1 MSPATINST
10 SDAVD
15 FLVEQHERIKRLFTE
30 TAETVDAE
38 QRKAKFF
45 ELRRLLAVH
54 ETAEEEIIH
63 PRARREIGD
72 GDGAAIVDARL
83 EEENK
88 AKKQLADLES
98 VDIGS
103 PEFQDKLDRLR
114 RAVLAHAD
122 HEEHEE
128 FNRLRQEL
136 DPDALQRMRKTVEL
150 AEAMAPTRPH
160 PRVES
165 AMANALV
172 GPFAAMMDR
181 AKDMIS
187 KPRG

>member
-10 SDAVD
+10 SDAID
-15 FLVEQHERIKRLFTE
+15 FLIGQHGRIRQLFVE
-30 TAETVDAE
+30 TAQASDVKERE
-38 QRKAKFF
+38 KKFF

-72 GDGAAIVDARL
+72 GAGIVEARL

-88 AKKQLADLES
+88 AKKQLADLEEL
-98 VDIGS
+98 DIGS
-103 PEFQDKLDRLR
+103 VEFEVKLDGLR

-122 HEEHEE
+122 HEENEE
-128 FNRLRQEL
+128 FNRLRQEM
-136 DPDALQRMRKTVEL
+136 DPDSLKRMRSTVEL

-160 PRVES
+160 PGVES
-165 AMANALV
+165 AAANALV

-187 KPRG
+187 KPR

>member
-1 MSPATINST
+1 MSPAIINST

-15 FLVEQHERIKRLFTE
+15 FLIEQHGRIRQLFVE
-30 TAETVDAE
+30 TAQASDA
-38 QRKAKFF
+38 KARENKFF

-72 GDGAAIVDARL
+72 GAAIVDARL

-88 AKKQLADLES
+88 AKKQLADLEAVDVDS
-98 VDIGS
+98 V
-103 PEFQDKLDRLR
+103 EFEVKLEGLR
-114 RAVLAHAD
+114 RAVLAHAE
-122 HEEHEE
+122 HEESEE

-136 DPDALQRMRKTVEL
+136 DPDALQRMRSTVEL
-150 AEAMAPTRPH
+150 AESMAPTRPH
-160 PRVES
+160 PGIES
-165 AMANALV
+165 ATANMLA

-181 AKDMIS
+181 AKDMIT
-187 KPRG
+187 KPRH